1 MSMKFK
7 LVDNTAVY
15 FTTSIV
21 TGCLDVITRQ
31 AYKTILLDSIR
42 HCRQKQGLVIDAWV
56 LMTNHL
62 PAYLPL

>member
-1 MSMKFK
+1 MKFK

-42 HCRQKQGLVIDAWV
+42 HCRQKQGLVIDA
-56 LMTNHL
+56 
-62 PAYLPL
+62 